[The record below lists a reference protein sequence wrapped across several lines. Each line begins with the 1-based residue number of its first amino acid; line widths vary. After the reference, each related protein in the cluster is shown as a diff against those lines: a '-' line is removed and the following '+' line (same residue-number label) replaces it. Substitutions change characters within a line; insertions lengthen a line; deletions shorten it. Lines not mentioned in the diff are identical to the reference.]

1 MRLKQSWAPSRR
13 HSLLSHHYLPSLCE
27 KALQMLAGTLPLD
40 LEAMHLYTSKPYPRL
55 FLISPL
61 PLKNEQLLAALL
73 RRPDKIQIRVDGR
86 TFPLGRVLCAMQ
98 DKVVP
103 LDHEVSWN
111 VSALVARATHSLV
124 RIIYKITSLCL
135 EIWTCKLP
143 WPRGLSHPE

>member
-1 MRLKQSWAPSRR
+1 
-13 HSLLSHHYLPSLCE
+13 
-27 KALQMLAGTLPLD
+27 MLAGTLPLD

-55 FLISPL
+55 FPIRLL

-73 RRPDKIQIRVDGR
+73 RRLDRTQIRVDGR
-86 TFPLGRVLCAMQ
+86 IFPLGRVPCAMP

-124 RIIYKITSLCL
+124 RILYKITYLGL
-135 EIWTCKLP
+135 EIWTFKLP
-143 WPRGLSHPE
+143 WPQGSSHPE